1 MRKFNMF
8 LVIGMMI
15 LFVVHGVLGSTQL
28 FGAESVPSKMITH
41 SFMTL
46 VFLHMIVTAIL
57 TFRTLYALKK
67 SGASYFRNNGLF
79 WARRLSGFAIIIP
92 MFMHFTVFSGVIEN
106 GAYRLVEFN
115 TLRMISQILFVACLA
130 VHIVS
135 NIRPALIS
143 MGVKGTGK
151 ISVNLL
157 VILSA
162 ILLISTVGFLF
173 YYLVWIAL

>member
-15 LFVVHGVLGSTQL
+15 LFVVHGVLGTTQL
-28 FGAESVPSKMITH
+28 FGAESVPNKMITH

-46 VFLHMIVTAIL
+46 VFIHIIITTIL

-67 SGASYFRNNGLF
+67 SGASYFKNNGLF
-79 WARRLSGFAIIIP
+79 WARRISGFAIIIP
-92 MFMHFTVFSGVIEN
+92 MVMHFTIFSGVIEN
-106 GAYRLVEFN
+106 GAYRLVEF
-115 TLRMISQILFVACLA
+115 TTGRMISQILLVASLA

-143 MGVKGTGK
+143 MGFKGAGK
-151 ISVNLL
+151 LSVNVL
-157 VILSA
+157 VISSA
-162 ILLISTVGFLF
+162 ILLLSSVGFLF
-173 YYLVWIAL
+173 YYLVWVAL